1 MMNLRFLS
9 PVPSLIGD
17 WFRLPGSTPSWQ
29 HPSFWHSEPDV
40 YFKCHL
46 NKKNVRICSASC
58 RTQVIPTAAKVD
70 EGLHEATPQPTATTI
85 SDPWAGFS
93 CDRLTCQQTTP
104 NPTLT
109 PPIITTTPLWHGW
122 SCDRDSRFTCAP
134 STTPIVSTTTL
145 TDQTILPITVV
156 EYPHLIYEVETKA
169 SDYVIMGRKKF
180 RIRCKCPRSD
190 PDRACN
196 WYQSDI
202 KFTEEF
208 LNSLRCDPPGV
219 LPPMTTTTP
228 RPTGDTTFQ
237 GPTTPDVPPAVTLDV
252 TVPASDPTST

>member
-1 MMNLRFLS
+1 MNLRFLS
-9 PVPSLIGD
+9 PVLSLIGD

-40 YFKCHL
+40 YFKCQL
-46 NKKNVRICSASC
+46 NKKNVRICAASC

-93 CDRLTCQQTTP
+93 CNRITCQPTTP
-104 NPTLT
+104 NPTAHT
-109 PPIITTTPLWHGW
+109 PPTTTPLWHGW
-122 SCDRDSRFTCAP
+122 SCDRDSRFTC
-134 STTPIVSTTTL
+134 TTPNTTPVVTPAPG
-145 TDQTILPITVV
+145 QTVLPITVV
-156 EYPHLIYEVETKA
+156 EYPHLIFEIETKA

-202 KFTEEF
+202 KFTEEY
-208 LNSLRCDPPGV
+208 LNTLRCDPPGV
-219 LPPMTTTTP
+219 LPTVTTTTP
-228 RPTGDTTFQ
+228 NTPFQ
-237 GPTTPDVPPAVTLDV
+237 GPTTPDVTPDVTLDV